1 MADYT
6 PIEIEVKIPVE
17 DFNRTYRRLEEEGF
31 VYTRTRKEED
41 VYFNSLYYDLKE
53 RDKALRIRRTI
64 DLETKRRWAEINCKG
79 PKLDTVSMSR
89 KELEIS
95 IEDPDGMEAILN
107 EIGFLKVEHT
117 VEKLRYYFTRDH
129 VTAALDRV
137 EGLGDFLELEIVE
150 QGEAMREKCLDEI
163 EKLMQT
169 LGYEMRDT
177 VRRSYL
183 SMLVER

>member
-1 MADYT
+1 MA
-6 PIEIEVKIPVE
+6 
-17 DFNRTYRRLEEEGF
+17 
-31 VYTRTRKEED
+31 
-41 VYFNSLYYDLKE
+41 
-53 RDKALRIRRTI
+53 
-64 DLETKRRWAEINCKG
+64 
-79 PKLDTVSMSR
+79 TVSMSR
-89 KELEIS
+89 KELEIP

-129 VTAALDRV
+129 ATAALDRV

-163 EKLMQT
+163 EELMQT